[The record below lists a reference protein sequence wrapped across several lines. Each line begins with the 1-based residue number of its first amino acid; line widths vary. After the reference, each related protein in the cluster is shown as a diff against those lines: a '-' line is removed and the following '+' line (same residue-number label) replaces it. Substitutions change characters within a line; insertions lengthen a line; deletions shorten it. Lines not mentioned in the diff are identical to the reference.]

1 MTGLKLRVPSKAQLA
16 GLAWAVA
23 LRVLMVLYAAWF
35 VDLLM
40 GTPSRVDSRHLRD
53 HHGWHDHPSIALDV
67 AAAAVLIAGSYFEC
81 IYLGPTA
88 ALGGSWS

>member
-40 GTPSRVDSRHLRD
+40 GTPPNPAV
-53 HHGWHDHPSIALDV
+53 PY
-67 AAAAVLIAGSYFEC
+67 AAAIAAVVLVDIVLWMSRWVRANRR
-81 IYLGPTA
+81 A
-88 ALGGSWS
+88 

>member
-1 MTGLKLRVPSKAQLA
+1 MTGLKLRVPSKAQLS

-40 GTPSRVDSRHLRD
+40 GTPPNPAV
-53 HHGWHDHPSIALDV
+53 PY
-67 AAAAVLIAGSYFEC
+67 AAAIASVVLVDIVLWMSRWVQANRR
-81 IYLGPTA
+81 A
-88 ALGGSWS
+88 

>member
-40 GTPSRVDSRHLRD
+40 GTPPNPAVPYAAASAAVVLAD
-53 HHGWHDHPSIALDV
+53 IALWISRWV
-67 AAAAVLIAGSYFEC
+67 RANRRA
-81 IYLGPTA
+81 
-88 ALGGSWS
+88 